1 MAKRFHKYGKRQSDG
16 FRSGLEG
23 RVADDL
29 TNNGVYWEYEQR
41 KYNLVIPRSYTPD
54 FVLGNGTVLEVKGYF
69 DQEDRRLI
77 KLFKE
82 QHSDVDIRMVF
93 QKPHQKLTKTGRMT
107 YATWCDRYNVP
118 WCQGPE
124 IPKDWTV
131 L

>member
-1 MAKRFHKYGKRQSDG
+1 MAKRFHKNGKRQADG
-16 FRSGLEG
+16 FRSGFEG

-29 TNNGVYWEYEQR
+29 NDNGVYWEYEQR

-54 FVLGNGTVLEVKGYF
+54 FVLGNGVVLEVKGYF

-82 QHSDVDIRMVF
+82 QHSDVDIRMVL
-93 QKPHQKLTKTGRMT
+93 QKPHQKLTKSGRMT

-118 WCQGPE
+118 WCEGPS
-124 IPKDWTV
+124 IPKDWT
-131 L
+131 LL

>member
-1 MAKRFHKYGKRQSDG
+1 MAKRFHKYGKRQADG

-23 RVADDL
+23 KVADDL

-118 WCQGPE
+118 WCQGPS
-124 IPKDWTV
+124 IPKDWT
-131 L
+131 LL

>member
-1 MAKRFHKYGKRQSDG
+1 MAKRFHKYGKRQADG

-54 FVLGNGTVLEVKGYF
+54 FVLGNGIVLEVKGYF

>member
-1 MAKRFHKYGKRQSDG
+1 MAKRFHKYGKRQADG
-16 FRSGLEG
+16 FRSGFEG
-23 RVADDL
+23 QVADDL
-29 TNNGVYWEYEQR
+29 SNNGVYWEYEQR

-54 FVLGNGTVLEVKGYF
+54 FVLGNGIVLEVKGYF

>member
-1 MAKRFHKYGKRQSDG
+1 MAKRFHKYGKRQPDG
-16 FRSGLEG
+16 FRSGFEG
-23 RVADDL
+23 KVADDL

-82 QHSDVDIRMVF
+82 QHSDVDIRMVL

-118 WCQGPE
+118 WCQGPS
-124 IPKDWTV
+124 IPKDWT
-131 L
+131 LL

>member
-1 MAKRFHKYGKRQSDG
+1 MAKRFHKYGKRQADG
-16 FRSGLEG
+16 FRSGFEG

-29 TNNGVYWEYEQR
+29 NDNGVYWEYEQR

-54 FVLGNGTVLEVKGYF
+54 FVLGNGVVLEVKGYF

-82 QHSDVDIRMVF
+82 QHSDVDIRMVL
-93 QKPHQKLTKTGRMT
+93 QKPHQKLTKSGRMT

-118 WCQGPE
+118 WCEGPS
-124 IPKDWTV
+124 IPKDWT
-131 L
+131 LL

>member
-1 MAKRFHKYGKRQSDG
+1 MAKRFHKYGKRQADG

-23 RVADDL
+23 KVADDL

-82 QHSDVDIRMVF
+82 QHSDVDIRMVL